1 VKTGT
6 APAAAAEAASAA
18 AENPLTW
25 KGVIEGEG
33 EPWFGRLAME
43 ARVNKQLAV
52 DAMRLRRMAFSA
64 GSALL
69 TLVMKLQQSGVSVEF
84 RNVNPLVGAL
94 FHLLGVTAVA
104 SVHLRRP

>member
-1 VKTGT
+1 VT
-6 APAAAAEAASAA
+6 AEAAAPSAA
-18 AENPLTW
+18 EGPLTW

-33 EPWFGRLAME
+33 EPWFGRLAIE
-43 ARVNKQLAV
+43 ARTNKALSV

-69 TLVMKLQQSGVSVEF
+69 TLVMKLQQSGVTVEF

-94 FHLLGVTAVA
+94 LHLLGVTAVA
-104 SVHLRRP
+104 TVQLRRP